1 MSHSSK
7 RHLFVT
13 VTFRSI
19 AELAQAIPGLP
30 EDGPQRLEA
39 LRRAVG
45 DQPAPAAL
53 GVRRRTIPH
62 SAAVGVVVEQSFS
75 RPERLTEEQAEAL
88 PVACRYFDRE
98 WYARTYVDVRQS
110 NMDPSFHFRKIG
122 WKEGRNPNPYF
133 DVKSYLAANPDVA
146 AAGVNPFE
154 HFIFYGIIDR
164 RPLKPV

>member
-1 MSHSSK
+1 MSRSSK

-13 VTFRSI
+13 ATFRSI
-19 AELAQAIPGLP
+19 AELAQDIPGLP

-53 GVRRRTIPH
+53 GVRRRSIPH
-62 SAAVGVVVEQSFS
+62 RAAAGAVVERPFS
-75 RPERLTEEQAEAL
+75 GVERLTEEQAEAL
-88 PVACRYFDRE
+88 PVGYRYFDRE
-98 WYARTYVDVRQS
+98 WYSRTYVDVRQS

-146 AAGVNPFE
+146 DAGINPFE
-154 HFIFYGIIDR
+154 HFIFYGITDR
-164 RPLKPV
+164 RRLKPV